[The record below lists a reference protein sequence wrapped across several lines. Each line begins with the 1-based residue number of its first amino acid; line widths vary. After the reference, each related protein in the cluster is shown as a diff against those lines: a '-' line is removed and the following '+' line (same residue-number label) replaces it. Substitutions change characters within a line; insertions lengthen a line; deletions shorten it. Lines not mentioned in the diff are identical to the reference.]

1 MSSYVALLRG
11 VNVGGIT
18 MKMADVRDALAA
30 DGFTGVTTVLASG
43 NVLVDSTDS
52 ASTVKE
58 RLQQVLGER
67 FGYEAWVLVYDL
79 DTIGEIIAAFPWEP
93 EIEGVHSYVM
103 FCSDPTVLAEL
114 AELGDELDAETERI
128 AAGDGVLYWQV
139 PKSQT
144 LSSPIGKT
152 TGKKRYKSSTTTRNL
167 RTLHK
172 LVR

>member
-1 MSSYVALLRG
+1 MTRYAALLRG

-18 MKMADVRDALAA
+18 MKMADVRDALTA
-30 DGFTGVTTVLASG
+30 DGFAGVTTILASG
-43 NVLVDSTDS
+43 NVLLDATEP
-52 ASTVKE
+52 ATAVKE
-58 RLQQVLGER
+58 RLQRVLGDR

-79 DTIGEIIAAFPWEP
+79 DTVGRIIDAFPWEP
-93 EIEGVHSYVM
+93 DIEDVHSYVM
-103 FCSDPTVLAEL
+103 FCSDPAVLTEL
-114 AELGDELDAETERI
+114 AALGGELDDSERI

-144 LSSPIGKT
+144 LASPVGKT
-152 TGKKRYKSSTTTRNL
+152 MGKKRYKSTTTTRNL

>member
-1 MSSYVALLRG
+1 MPRYAALLRG

-18 MKMADVRDALAA
+18 MKMADVRDTLKA
-30 DGFTGVTTVLASG
+30 DGFTGVTTILASG
-43 NVLVDSTDS
+43 NVLLDSTES
-52 ASTVKE
+52 ASAVKE
-58 RLQQVLGER
+58 RLQRVLGDR

-79 DTIGEIIAAFPWEP
+79 DTIGHIIAAFPWEP

-103 FCSDPTVLAEL
+103 FCSDPAVLTEL
-114 AELGDELDAETERI
+114 AGLGGELDESERI

-144 LSSPIGKT
+144 LGSPIGKT
-152 TGKKRYKSSTTTRNL
+152 TGKKRYKSTTTTRNL

>member
-1 MSSYVALLRG
+1 MPRYAALLRG

-18 MKMADVRDALAA
+18 MKMSDVRDALEA
-30 DGFTGVTTVLASG
+30 DGFTGVTTILASG
-43 NVLVDSTDS
+43 NVLLDSTEPAS
-52 ASTVKE
+52 AVKE
-58 RLQQVLGER
+58 RLQQVLGDR

-79 DTIGEIIAAFPWEP
+79 DTIGHIIAAFPWEP

-103 FCSDPTVLAEL
+103 FCSDPAVLTEL
-114 AELGDELDAETERI
+114 TGLGGELDESERI
-128 AAGDGVLYWQV
+128 AAGEGVLYWQV

-144 LSSPIGKT
+144 LGSPIGKT
-152 TGKKRYKSSTTTRNL
+152 TGKKRYKSTTTTRNL

>member
-1 MSSYVALLRG
+1 MTRYAALLRG

-18 MKMADVRDALAA
+18 MKMADVRDALSA
-30 DGFTGVTTVLASG
+30 DGFAGVTTILASG
-43 NVLVDSTDS
+43 NVLLDAAES
-52 ASTVKE
+52 AAAVKE
-58 RLQQVLGER
+58 RLQQILGDR

-79 DTIGEIIAAFPWEP
+79 DTIGRIIAAFPWEP

-103 FCSDPTVLAEL
+103 FCSDPEVLAEL
-114 AELGDELDAETERI
+114 AGLGTALDGNERI
-128 AAGDGVLYWQV
+128 TAGDGVLYWQV

-144 LSSPIGKT
+144 LSSPVGKT
-152 TGKKRYKSSTTTRNL
+152 MGKKRYKSTTTTRNL